1 MSIPQY
7 TPSST
12 PIKQTAHGLVVGNV
26 VRHNG
31 TAYVKSKADTAAN
44 AAVIGIVVA
53 APDVDNF
60 RFVDG
65 GLATGLSGLTAG
77 ETYYLSPATAGLLT
91 ATPPSTVGQIS
102 KPLLFA
108 VSTTSGF
115 FFNWRGME
123 ITAAA
128 VSLYLEDIGDGTTN
142 PITVTHGLGTKD
154 VTVTVRENSN
164 DEEVGVGTIDHA
176 TADTVVL
183 TFSTA
188 PTTDQYRVKVAL

>member
-1 MSIPQY
+1 MSIPHY
-7 TPSST
+7 APSSI
-12 PIKQTAHGLVVGNV
+12 PIKQTSHGLAVGNV

-77 ETYYLSPATAGLLT
+77 EVHYLSSATAGLLT
-91 ATPPSTVGQIS
+91 TTAPSAVGQIS

-115 FFNWRGME
+115 FFNWRGFE
-123 ITAAA
+123 ITVAATVETI
-128 VSLYLEDIGDGTTN
+128 VSTLKWMVD
-142 PITVTHGLGTKD
+142 
-154 VTVTVRENSN
+154 
-164 DEEVGVGTIDHA
+164 
-176 TADTVVL
+176 
-183 TFSTA
+183 
-188 PTTDQYRVKVAL
+188 